1 MVEQVMSEYD
11 RLEELSETDCLTLLR
26 TVPVG
31 RVAVSVDALP
41 VILPVN
47 FVLDGTEVL
56 FRTVPGTKLQA
67 AVARVVVAFEA
78 DDYDTASGEGWSVL
92 VRGVADEI
100 TDPGR
105 KSEAN
110 RLVPRSWAFGGGE
123 ADHLIRVPVTVIT
136 GRRLRAAC

>member
-1 MVEQVMSEYD
+1 MSYYD
-11 RLEELSETDCLTLLR
+11 CLEELGETDCLELLR
-26 TVPVG
+26 SVPVG

-41 VILPVN
+41 VVLPVN
-47 FVLDGTEVL
+47 FVVDGTEVL
-56 FRTVPGTKLQA
+56 FRTVPGTKLLA

-105 KSEAN
+105 KSEAD
-110 RLVPRSWAFGGGE
+110 RLVPRSWAFGEG
-123 ADHLIRVPVTVIT
+123 ADHLIRIPISVIT
-136 GRRLRAAC
+136 GRRLRGTC